1 MNYRDYEKFGNDN
14 FRENLLFR
22 LVIANNEAKET
33 SFLGF
38 SLICQQNMYHHIQHA
53 NKSTREGITYPS

>member
-14 FRENLLFR
+14 FREKLLFR

-38 SLICQQNMYHHIQHA
+38 S
-53 NKSTREGITYPS
+53 

>member
-14 FRENLLFR
+14 FREKLLFR

>member
-22 LVIANNEAKET
+22 LVIASNEAKGT
-33 SFLGF
+33 IFLGF
-38 SLICQQNMYHHIQHA
+38 S
-53 NKSTREGITYPS
+53 

>member
-1 MNYRDYEKFGNDN
+1 MNYRDYEKFDNDN

-33 SFLGF
+33 SFPGF